1 MLPISLK
8 KSLTLADVKNIQ
20 IMDRKIENKT
30 VLVPAEL
37 IDYAS
42 DGIVSKEFV
51 KNNGGGITLFAFD
64 AGQRLSEHTAPFDAV
79 VQVLDGTAEVIIDG
93 QPFEVSSG
101 NMIIMPAVH
110 PHAVHANVRFKMM
123 LTMIRG

>member
-1 MLPISLK
+1 
-8 KSLTLADVKNIQ
+8 
-20 IMDRKIENKT
+20 MDRKIENKT

-101 NMIIMPAVH
+101 NMIIMPAGH
-110 PHAVHANVRFKMM
+110 LHAVHANVRFKMM

>member
-8 KSLTLADVKNIQ
+8 KSLTFADVKNIQ

-64 AGQRLSEHTAPFDAV
+64 AGQRLSEHTADRKSV
-79 VQVLDGTAEVIIDG
+79 V
-93 QPFEVSSG
+93 
-101 NMIIMPAVH
+101 
-110 PHAVHANVRFKMM
+110 
-123 LTMIRG
+123 